1 MNLRKNITN
10 SYLRKIMA
18 NNIYQL
24 DVAKLLFVLAPDVVN
39 YIQDE
44 FE

>member
-1 MNLRKNITN
+1 ML
-10 SYLRKIMA
+10 A
-18 NNIYQL
+18 NNIYQF
-24 DVAKLLFVLAPDVVN
+24 DVVKLLFVLAPNVVN